1 MHKQKRLLSY
11 YWTTEQRA
19 CFQVFTT
26 KETIANKARESLL
39 KGIYGKIKKEIHQS
53 YVLLLSKNSPLPTT
67 KQHD

>member
-26 KETIANKARESLL
+26 KETIANKAWESLL
-39 KGIYGKIKKEIHQS
+39 KGIYGKIKRKYIKVTSS
-53 YVLLLSKNSPLPTT
+53 Y
-67 KQHD
+67 